1 MKHKQLLLRALLL
14 VLCMITLASLC
25 ACTADMEIGDN
36 NELADRFL
44 TCVLENDAAGAY
56 ALVQNSASKVDFDS
70 YWPTILP
77 IVEGATSYEMEQIG
91 WNIRTVNG
99 NTTRTT
105 AYQIYFNNEKI
116 ALLRI
121 TAADGID
128 GIAGLHF
135 SDITNFVNT
144 STRVLPY
151 AKGVLWTLSALAI
164 AFSIWMLVDCIRRK
178 IKHKVL
184 WILCIFIGLTFSV
197 TLGASVGVNFGL
209 GVFLRFN
216 SIVAD
221 PAILSLKAQILL
233 PIGAI
238 VYFTRRKKI
247 TLIDPPAQEPTDT
260 QDADYEAKPV
270 LTDESKSD

>member
-44 TCVLENDAAGAY
+44 TCVLENDADGAY
-56 ALVQNSASKVDFDS
+56 ALVQNTASKVDFDS

-77 IVEGATSYEMEQIG
+77 IVDGATSYEMEQIG

-99 NTTRTT
+99 NTTHTT

-151 AKGVLWTLSALAI
+151 AKGVLWTISALTI

-184 WILCIFIGLTFSV
+184 WILCIFISTG
-197 TLGASVGVNFGL
+197 
-209 GVFLRFN
+209 
-216 SIVAD
+216 
-221 PAILSLKAQILL
+221 
-233 PIGAI
+233 
-238 VYFTRRKKI
+238 
-247 TLIDPPAQEPTDT
+247 
-260 QDADYEAKPV
+260 
-270 LTDESKSD
+270 

>member
-14 VLCMITLASLC
+14 VLCTITLASLC

-44 TCVLENDAAGAY
+44 TCVLENDADGAY
-56 ALVQNSASKVDFDS
+56 ALVQNTASKVDFDS

-77 IVEGATSYEMEQIG
+77 IVDGATSYEMEQIG

-121 TAADGID
+121 SAVDGID

-144 STRVLPY
+144 STRVLSY
-151 AKGVLWTLSALAI
+151 AKGVLWTISALTI

-178 IKHKVL
+178 LKHKVL
-184 WILCIFIGLTFSV
+184 WILCIFISLSFSV
-197 TLGASVGVNFGL
+197 TLGSSLGANFGL
-209 GVFLRFN
+209 GLFFQTN

-221 PAILSLKAQILL
+221 PSILSLKAQILL

-247 TLIDPPAQEPTDT
+247 TLVDPPLQDSTDT
-260 QDADYEAKPV
+260 QDGDYVANPAT
-270 LTDESKSD
+270 TDENSSL